1 MTRETYLY
9 HVVTPKEKNMSNI
22 IEVNNLIKKYGDIT
36 AVNGVSFTVE
46 KGEVFGI
53 LGPNG
58 AGKTT
63 TVEMIEGLRKPDGGS
78 IKVCAIDAL
87 KEANRIKEI
96 IGVQLQAT
104 SIYDNISVKE
114 AIDLFGGY
122 YKKSVPTRQ
131 ILEEVSLV
139 DKSKS
144 RVGSLS
150 GGQKQR
156 LCVGLAL
163 VNDPEVVFLDEP
175 TTGLDPQARHNI
187 WSIVEKLRNK
197 GKTIIMTTHYME
209 EAEHLCRRLA
219 IIDHG
224 KIIATGTPD
233 RLISE
238 AALDISI
245 GFSTSSALNGIA
257 SRIPGMNKT
266 PNGSPNQYE
275 VKTRR
280 VARVLQDLTNL
291 CFENNIELE
300 NISVRPAT
308 LEDVFLALTGHKLR
322 E

>member
-1 MTRETYLY
+1 MD
-9 HVVTPKEKNMSNI
+9 NI
-22 IEVNNLIKKYGDIT
+22 IEVNSLTKKYGDVT
-36 AVNGVSFTVE
+36 AVDGLSFTVE
-46 KGEVFGI
+46 RGEVFGI

-78 IKVCAIDAL
+78 IKVCNIDAL
-87 KEANRIKEI
+87 KEADLIKEM

-122 YKKSVPTRQ
+122 YKRSVPAGQ
-131 ILEEVSLV
+131 VMEEVSLS
-139 DKSKS
+139 DKSKN

-163 VNDPEVVFLDEP
+163 VNDPQVLFLDEP

-187 WSIVEKLRNK
+187 WSIVEKLRDG
-197 GKTIIMTTHYME
+197 GKTIVMTTHYME
-209 EAEHLCRRLA
+209 EAEHLCQRLA

-224 KIIATGTPD
+224 RIIAMGTPD
-233 RLISE
+233 RLIRE

-245 GFSTSSALNGIA
+245 GFSTSRDLNGIA
-257 SRIPGMNKT
+257 SRIPGINKT
-266 PNGSPNQYE
+266 PNGSPNHYE

-280 VARVLQDLTNL
+280 VARVLQELTNL

-300 NISVRPAT
+300 NISVRQAT
-308 LEDVFLALTGHKLR
+308 LEDVFLSLTGRKLR

>member
-1 MTRETYLY
+1 MNN
-9 HVVTPKEKNMSNI
+9 V
-22 IEVNNLIKKYGDIT
+22 IEVNNLVKKYGDVN

-63 TVEMIEGLRKPDGGS
+63 TVEMIEGLRKPDRGN
-78 IKVCAIDAL
+78 IKVCDVDAL
-87 KEANRIKEI
+87 KEASRVKEM

-104 SIYDNISVKE
+104 SIYDAISVKE
-114 AIDLFGGY
+114 AIDLFCGY
-122 YKKSVPTRQ
+122 YRKSLPTRQ
-131 ILEEVSLV
+131 VMEEVSLV

-163 VNDPEVVFLDEP
+163 VNDPEVLFLDEP

-187 WSIVEKLRNK
+187 WSIVERLRDR
-197 GKTIIMTTHYME
+197 GKTIVMTTHYME
-209 EAEHLCRRLA
+209 EAEHLCQRLA

-224 KIIATGTPD
+224 KIIAMGTPEE
-233 RLISE
+233 LIN
-238 AALDISI
+238 
-245 GFSTSSALNGIA
+245 SADLEIAIDFYTPIELNGIKEQIPGIN
-257 SRIPGMNKT
+257 RIP
-266 PNGSPNQYE
+266 NGGGYHYE
-275 VKTRR
+275 VKTKN
-280 VARVLQDLTNL
+280 AGLVLKDLTNL
-291 CFENNIELE
+291 CYENKIEMQ
-300 NISVRPAT
+300 NISVSRAT
-308 LEDVFLALTGHKLR
+308 LEDVFLSMTGRKIR